1 MEPKVNNT
9 VAPVVESTPD
19 ATQDIVARVAKVDV
33 VDPTVIPTVEA
44 PQQTLE
50 QRISSLEGDVSKP
63 LMTQEEINSIPDPK
77 LREYIQAKEKD
88 MVKGMNEKFRNIAEL
103 KKELEQSKS
112 QSQVSDRWTKD
123 RLQQELQ
130 NPEFSQAVQDYAS
143 QSAPQDWVG
152 TQEEWSNLNTN
163 EKREFNIMK
172 SELKGLKDS
181 QRQFQLQ
188 QTDQTIKGKFEDY
201 SPEQV
206 NDFEA
211 KLRRGVI
218 DDSTRREFI
227 YKALN
232 YEKHVNRAYNLKI
245 QDESGKVQ
253 AKVNAS
259 TIDSTQSQT
268 PAIDLPKREENE
280 KTSNYFVK
288 LARRNMEQ
296 LKLKQGG

>member
-9 VAPVVESTPD
+9 VAPVVEPTPD

-33 VDPTVIPTVEA
+33 VDPAVTPTVEA

-201 SPEQV
+201 KPEQI

-211 KLRRGVI
+211 KLRRGVV
-218 DDSTRREFI
+218 DDSSRREAI

-232 YEKHVNRAYNLKI
+232 YEAAVKRAYELGRTDTNGNLQK
-245 QDESGKVQ
+245 KM
-253 AKVNAS
+253 NAS